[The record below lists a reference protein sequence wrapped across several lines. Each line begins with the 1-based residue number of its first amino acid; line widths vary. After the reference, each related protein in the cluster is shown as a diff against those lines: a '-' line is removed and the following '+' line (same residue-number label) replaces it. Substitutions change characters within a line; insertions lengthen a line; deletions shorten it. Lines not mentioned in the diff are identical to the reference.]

1 MQIVARIGEAMVTA
15 IDDGVCTMA
24 FAAVC
29 CQRKEN
35 PGKQILREALA
46 VETAIVFVFY

>member
-1 MQIVARIGEAMVTA
+1 MVTG

-29 CQRKEN
+29 CQGKEN
-35 PGKQILREALA
+35 RGKQILREALA
-46 VETAIVFVFY
+46 LETAIVFVFY

>member
-1 MQIVARIGEAMVTA
+1 MRIVALISEAMMTA

-29 CQRKEN
+29 CQGKEN
-35 PGKQILREALA
+35 RGKQILREALA
-46 VETAIVFVFY
+46 LETAIVFVFY